1 MTLPSWL
8 EPASCLINWQHDRS
22 AAVLLPGQRTFIFLY
37 QENLIIGILLCLSQ
51 SKERAKT
58 KLLSLYI
65 LHVHTGY
72 EKATRWKW
80 ESNQDS
86 KMSSSMSGSNL
97 AQSVAERLAD
107 QIQVFYQHA
116 FYQVDQEYQFYL
128 TAWYIPPS
136 PQISNVF
143 WFILLFFLIWTIFLH
158 ASVTLTLYVAY
169 MSCKNQH
176 QCFKWFGTTNPPHF
190 QSQQ

>member
-80 ESNQDS
+80 KSNQDS

-116 FYQVDQEYQFYL
+116 FL
-128 TAWYIPPS
+128 SSWSGIPVLFDCLVHPPLSSDIQCILIHPS
-136 PQISNVF
+136 F
-143 WFILLFFLIWTIFLH
+143 LLNLDDLLACVCYSHIICSLH
-158 ASVTLTLYVAY
+158 V
-169 MSCKNQH
+169 M
-176 QCFKWFGTTNPPHF
+176 
-190 QSQQ
+190 